1 MKLRD
6 AWDEVSKIGKSLDV
20 LEVRAREALQWPAP
34 KGRELPYFFSEQ
46 IVFEANSLEPISAV
60 LVQPSNRETKITRI
74 SLDVFV
80 EFDDTNLIN
89 FGFPNV
95 FTRFAMRP
103 SRAGMYLHFGS
114 TFTNRT
120 TDIALFDFV
129 WSFSLGSTERK
140 YTNGRVQTD
149 GLWNA
154 RHALGNQER
163 DSQLLFSPRNP
174 LIVDAS
180 EFLTF
185 SVKPILYNP
194 ATVFT
199 SVDSPVPLKY
209 VVAFQ
214 CVGTRTFTY
223 DT

>member
-1 MKLRD
+1 VKLRD
-6 AWDEVSKIGKSLDV
+6 AWDEVSKIGKNLDV

-46 IVFEANSLEPISAV
+46 IVFAANSLEPVSAV

-80 EFDDTNLIN
+80 EVNSSDGATQNRYPL
-89 FGFPNV
+89 
-95 FTRFAMRP
+95 RP
-103 SRAGMYLHFGS
+103 SRAGMFNRLAG
-114 TFTNRT
+114 TPTNDT
-120 TDIALFDFV
+120 TGVALFDFV
-129 WSFSLGSTERK
+129 WTFSLGSTERK

-154 RHALGNQER
+154 RQALGNQER

-194 ATVFT
+194 ATSLDVYT
-199 SVDSPVPLKY
+199 DALKY